1 MNRTN
6 FITNFKIVITIFL
19 FVVES
24 FLFKLDDMTGLG
36 ITIPLMIT
44 NIFYVFF
51 LLFYRCNNSDKKLNI
66 IIFVSFLIR
75 NVTLIFDLKGYN
87 VGFNGG
93 DSDHFYLGA
102 IGQIDFQN
110 HYVSLLEILFA
121 MMGES
126 RAVAQYFNIIASVF
140 SLVIFKKTLQ
150 LICTNYK
157 QVLVSL
163 FIFSFAPAN
172 MLVSS
177 ALLREPIMILCN
189 CISLFC
195 FIKWYKE
202 NNIKY
207 FLISFLFIFISAY
220 FHSGMLLAVLG
231 YAIAIVIYSHEHK
244 KIIIYKQTLFSLFL
258 LIVAFWGTYH
268 LFGGSVTTYFDRIE
282 HLEDLSGKFNAGS
295 TDYLMFTN
303 NLDSKALV
311 ILYTPLKIL
320 YFYLSPMIWDCRT
333 FNVLLVC
340 LFSSSIYFFL
350 FFNIFKYKSYDKN
363 LKIILLVVL
372 FLLSFTY
379 GWGCSNSGQAMRHRE
394 KVLPFVIVLYAIKYR
409 KYDLIKNNN

>member
-1 MNRTN
+1 MNKTN
-6 FITNFKIVITIFL
+6 FIINLKVVIIIFL
-19 FVVES
+19 FVFES
-24 FLFKLDDMTGLG
+24 FLFKLDDTAGLG
-36 ITIPLMIT
+36 ITIPLIIT
-44 NIFYVFF
+44 NIFYAFF
-51 LLFYRCNNSDKKLNI
+51 LLFYRCNSSEKKLNTV
-66 IIFVSFLIR
+66 IFISFLIR
-75 NVTLIFDLKGYN
+75 NVTLIFDLQGYN

-93 DSDHFYLGA
+93 DSDGFYLA
-102 IGQIDFQN
+102 ATRQIDFHN

-126 RAVAQYFNIIASVF
+126 RAVAQYFNIIVSVF

-163 FIFSFAPAN
+163 CILSFAPAN

-177 ALLREPIMILCN
+177 ALLREPIIIFCN

-207 FLISFLFIFISAY
+207 FLISFLFVFISSY

-231 YAIAIVIYSHEHK
+231 YAVAIVIYSHQYK
-244 KIIIYKQTLFSLFL
+244 KIIIYKQTLFSLLL
-258 LIVAFWGTYH
+258 LIVAFVGTYS

-282 HLEDLSGKFNAGS
+282 HLEDISDKLNAGS
-295 TDYLMFTN
+295 TDYLKFTN
-303 NLDSKALV
+303 NIDSKPLI
-311 ILYTPLKIL
+311 ILYTPLRIL

-363 LKIILLVVL
+363 LKIILLIVL
-372 FLLSFTY
+372 LLLSFTY

-394 KVLPFVIVLYAIKYR
+394 KILPFVIVLYSIKYR